1 MEEHHR
7 ENGRFGLYA
16 LSLLYLALT
25 VWSAAGGGQSPAA
38 GDALSYLAP
47 AGFGLIA
54 WYSGYAALKRYRGG
68 FWFVA
73 GSLLLALAVLMLTV
87 LYESSRTANPNTMLG
102 AGVVAALATL
112 AALPLLW
119 RGHQRHRRWWR
130 AAHGFAEFELAAA
143 LSPEPAASAENA
155 PPLLYPPQS
164 SWRLLWLMLFSATLY
179 APFLMYRIAGDIAVL
194 AGSRLN
200 PRRCAWQ
207 MLIPLYNFNVFYQV
221 AVQVGRLGQA
231 GGMAFKI
238 SPALLALLLVAA
250 TLGNFAMPQF
260 LFLLSCVLAS
270 IPWLVLNGWMNR
282 LRTAQPAQWRAP
294 PGRYSWR
301 QRSVF
306 LAGAPLIAMA
316 LLGSKTEFAYFSAP
330 ALAAEQRVSGPGADY
345 VLTIPDR
352 HWRVVERGTLYPDTD
367 LELVNRASG
376 EWVVVRISPS
386 QQQTLDGFV
395 DQRQALVA
403 ANWNDYEMQEAR
415 HFADGSDNIPMSL
428 ARYNHKG
435 PVASRDSPLL
445 VATVLTPERVFE
457 VVAHAGNLPN
467 ASAAQLVD
475 SFRLVAAGE
484 RS

>member
-16 LSLLYLALT
+16 QSLLYLALA
-25 VWSAAGGGQSPAA
+25 VWSAAGAGQSPAA
-38 GDALSYLAP
+38 GDALAYLAP

-68 FWFVA
+68 FWFAA
-73 GSLLLALAVLMLTV
+73 GSLLLALAVLMLSV
-87 LYESSRTANPNTMLG
+87 LYEGYRTTNPNTMLG
-102 AGVVAALATL
+102 AGVAAALATL

-130 AAHGFAEFELAAA
+130 AAHGFAEFEPAAR
-143 LSPEPAASAENA
+143 LSPEPAASAENT

-179 APFLMYRIAGDIAVL
+179 APFLMYRIASDIAVL

-221 AVQVGRLGQA
+221 AVQAGRLGQT

-282 LRTAQPAQWRAP
+282 LRTARPAQWRAP
-294 PGRYSWR
+294 PGRYTWR

-306 LAGAPLIAMA
+306 LAGAPLIALA
-316 LLGSKTEFAYFSAP
+316 LLGSKTEFAYVRAP

-345 VLTIPDR
+345 FLTIPDR
-352 HWRVVERGTLYPDTD
+352 QWRVVERGTLYPDTD

-403 ANWNDYEMQEAR
+403 ANWNDYEVQETR
-415 HFADGSDNIPMSL
+415 RFADGSDNIPMSL
-428 ARYNHKG
+428 ARYSHKG

-457 VVAHAGNLPN
+457 VVGHAGNLPN

-475 SFRLVAAGE
+475 SFRLVAGGE
-484 RS
+484 KS